1 VGLFDLFKRKAKSGH
16 PAADTTDALSPPE
29 LAELTTGPDAADA
42 QPLKQRSRW
51 EKAMGRTRAL
61 LTAAFASDP
70 DQLVDEDYFAELMDS
85 LVMADVGVELAQG
98 LVAQIERE
106 MHDRGLVKR
115 RDTAKVAREV
125 LLARL
130 TRVKAPA
137 PLEPGRLNVIM
148 LVGVN
153 GNGKTTLAAKLAHRL
168 KGEGRKVLLCAADT
182 FRAAAV
188 DQLRVWAE
196 RVGVDI
202 VLGQTGADPAS
213 VIYDATSAARSRGT
227 EVLIVD
233 TAGRLQT
240 KHNLMA
246 ELQKIAKT
254 VEKAFQSEGSTAAT
268 GSGAKDSGVG
278 TGATGAAA
286 TVGSATGQ
294 QALITNLL
302 VLDATVGQ
310 NSLSQ
315 AQLFNEACELSGV
328 ALTKLDG
335 TARGGGALAIV
346 DLLKVPVLFVGVGEG
361 LDNARIP
368 AQGRTV
374 KVWVIGSMG
383 P

>member
-1 VGLFDLFKRKAKSGH
+1 
-16 PAADTTDALSPPE
+16 
-29 LAELTTGPDAADA
+29 
-42 QPLKQRSRW
+42 
-51 EKAMGRTRAL
+51 M
-61 LTAAFASDP
+61 LTAAFAADP
-70 DQLVDEDYFAELMDS
+70 EQLVDEDYFAELMDA

-98 LVAQIERE
+98 LIAQIERE
-106 MHDRGLVKR
+106 MHDRGLVLR
-115 RDTAKVAREV
+115 RDTTKVARDV
-125 LLARL
+125 LLAKL
-130 TRVKAPA
+130 TRVKAPP

-168 KGEGRKVLLCAADT
+168 KAEGRKVLLCAADT

-188 DQLRVWAE
+188 DQLKVWAD

-213 VIYDATSAARSRGT
+213 VIYDATTAARARGT
-227 EVLIVD
+227 EVLLVD

-246 ELQKIAKT
+246 ELQKIGKT
-254 VEKAFQSEGSTAAT
+254 VEKAFQ
-268 GSGAKDSGVG
+268 GAD
-278 TGATGAAA
+278 GAPLEAPR
-286 TVGSATGQ
+286 
-294 QALITNLL
+294 ITNLL

-346 DLLKVPVLFVGVGEG
+346 DLLKVPVLFAGVGEG
-361 LDNARIP
+361 LDDLLDFDAADYVASLLP
-368 AQGRTV
+368 AG
-374 KVWVIGSMG
+374 
-383 P
+383 